1 MPRGSSYVRMWSTGI
16 RREWL
21 GPRFILYAMN
31 LGGEFRRMESFVRD
45 NAFDV
50 LFVPEGEWPD
60 LREEYLQYEKEV
72 DLTWRPS
79 GNRWDENSLMHIEAF
94 VA

>member
-1 MPRGSSYVRMWSTGI
+1 MSRQSSYVRMVSTGI

-21 GPRFILYAMN
+21 GPRFIMYALS
-31 LGGEFRRMESFVRD
+31 LGGEFRRKESLVRD

-50 LFVPEGEWPD
+50 LYVPEGEWPD
-60 LREEYLQYEKEV
+60 LREEYLPYVKKV

-79 GNRWDENSLMHIEAF
+79 GNAWDENSLMRVEAF